1 MFGLVTSRPVAVLML
16 AAAAALFG
24 VLSYQQLGVELMP
37 DLAYPTITLRTA
49 YPGAAPEEVE
59 SEVTRTVE
67 ERVGTVEGLLGLR
80 SSSRAG
86 RSEVV
91 LEFAWDTDMDR
102 ASQRVRERL
111 GHVRLPDVVSKPQ
124 LLRHDPSLAPVLTL
138 ALGSEP
144 GGPSLARLRTW
155 AEDTLAPEISKIDG
169 VAAVRVAGGVER
181 EVQVRL
187 SEAALAARGLSVA
200 TVADRLRQA
209 NVNLAGG
216 TLREGT
222 VEFLVRTLA
231 ELRTVADLRQVVVDS
246 RDGVVVRLVDV
257 AEVTVTGKERLA
269 LVRVDGR
276 EAVRVDVLRRADAN
290 IVEVCDRVRRALFGD
305 AAQQAWVAAHAEGE
319 DRALDPE
326 AQGKKRRRA
335 QLAQVAERKQ
345 MTDFVAFRRPTG
357 SRLDVLGDQ
366 SVFIRAALDEVRGAA
381 LWGGL
386 LAILV
391 LYVFLRSGWST
402 LVVAVAIP
410 LSLAVTFAPLMFLG
424 VTLNIMS
431 LGGLALGVGMLVDN
445 SVVVLESIHRCRE
458 EGDDARAAA
467 IRGAQEVGAAVTAST
482 FTTVAVFFPI
492 TFVGGVAGQVFG
504 DLALAVVC
512 SLLASLAVALFVVPT
527 LAARGPGLGKST
539 PRLERPDTWR
549 VPFRALPAWWAWRRR
564 RAGLLVMPI
573 LLPYSLLQ
581 AALEVLGNVLVI
593 ALGVVGG
600 LGVVAG
606 RALAH
611 GARLGLW
618 PLAAGVGALVEAL
631 RRVYGPALL
640 ACLRTPLAVALVL
653 GGLGWAAWSVADRGG
668 AELLPDV
675 RQGVLTADV
684 SFPVGTPLDD
694 TAARVAG
701 LERALADDPAIERV
715 EALIGAPEDAD
726 DEGGD
731 RGPHTATLTLRLA
744 PTTELVAA
752 EEAVGR
758 HTRAA
763 AAQVP
768 GAELELGRPALFSL
782 RPPIRVVLLGHHLGL
797 LADAAGAI
805 VARLEAVPGLT
816 DVKSSVRR
824 GYPELQVAYDRV
836 RLAALGL
843 QPRDVAER
851 TRGQLEGV
859 VATELRRADVRMDV
873 RVRLDPDRV
882 ASREALGTTV
892 INAGEQTPLPLEAV
906 ATLSPGEGPA
916 DIRRVDGQRAAEIT
930 GRSETFDLGRTA
942 EAVRATLATLP
953 LPAGFELRTLGQDAE
968 MQASLRDLR
977 WALLLAIF
985 LVYVVLASQFESLRA
1000 PLVILGSLPLA
1011 GVGVFIVLGLMA
1023 VPISVVVFVGL
1034 ITLAGIVVNNAI
1046 VLVDYA
1052 NQLQRRG
1059 LPLREALVEAG
1070 RVRLRPILM
1079 TTLTTVLAL
1088 LPMVVEGG
1096 EGAEL
1101 RRPLALTL
1109 VAGLVFATGLTLVV
1123 IPVLYRWVVGAS
1135 VAAGPGSAER

>member
-1 MFGLVTSRPVAVLML
+1 MFGLVTARPVAVLML

-37 DLAYPTITLRTA
+37 DLAYPTITLRTV

-111 GHVRLPDVVSKPQ
+111 GHVRLPDVVEKPQ

-222 VEFLVRTLA
+222 VEFLVRTRA

-257 AEVTVTGKERLA
+257 AEVTVTGKERVA

-290 IVEVCDRVRRALFGD
+290 IVEVCDRVRTAIFGD
-305 AAQQAWVAAHAEGE
+305 AAQQAWVAAHGEDDGPAEAEGE
-319 DRALDPE
+319 
-326 AQGKKRRRA
+326 GKKRRRA

-345 MTDFVAFRRPTG
+345 MTDFVAFRRPAG

-366 SVFIRAALDEVRGAA
+366 SLFIRAALDEVRGAA

-445 SVVVLESIHRCRE
+445 AVVVLESIHRCRE

-549 VPFRALPAWWAWRRR
+549 VRFRALPAWWAWRRR
-564 RAGLLVMPI
+564 RAGLLVMPL

-581 AALEVLGNVLVI
+581 ATLELLGNVLVI
-593 ALGVVGG
+593 AFGALGG
-600 LGVVAG
+600 LAVAAG
-606 RALAH
+606 KALAK
-611 GARLGLW
+611 GARLALW
-618 PLAAGVGALVEAL
+618 PLAAGIGAAVEAL
-631 RRVYGPALL
+631 RGVYGPALV

-675 RQGVLTADV
+675 RQGVLTAEL
-684 SFPVGTPLDD
+684 SFPVGTPLVD

-701 LERALADDPAIERV
+701 LERALAEDPAIDRV

-744 PTTELVAA
+744 PTAELVEA
-752 EEAVGR
+752 EEAVSR

-805 VARLEAVPGLT
+805 VERLEAVPGLT
-816 DVKSSVRR
+816 DVTSSVRR

-836 RLAALGL
+836 RLAALGM

-859 VATELRRADVRMDV
+859 VATELRRTDVRMDV

-882 ASREALGTTV
+882 ASREALGSTV
-892 INAGEQTPLPLEAV
+892 INAGEETPLPLEAV

-930 GRSETFDLGRTA
+930 GRAETFDLGRTA

-1059 LPLREALVEAG
+1059 LGLREALVEAG

-1088 LPMVVEGG
+1088 LPMVMEGG

-1123 IPVLYRWVVGAS
+1123 IPVLYRWVVGTS
-1135 VAAGPGSAER
+1135 VASGPGSAER